1 MKNTK
6 PQESRVI
13 KIQKLRRAIDRIRHV
28 RAEGESPR
36 RKASWLTRL
45 KARLGWGEDLTKT
58 D

>member
-13 KIQKLRRAIDRIRHV
+13 KIQKLRRAMDRIRHV
-28 RAEGESPR
+28 RAGGGSPQ
-36 RKASWLTRL
+36 RKASWLIRL
-45 KARLGWGEDLTKT
+45 KTRLGWGEDLTKT

>member
-1 MKNTK
+1 MKDTK
-6 PQESRVI
+6 PHENRVI

-28 RAEGESPR
+28 RAGEESPHH
-36 RKASWLTRL
+36 KASWLTRL